1 MVQMNLFTKQ
11 KLSHRH
17 RNKLVVT
24 KGERGGRINWEMGLT
39 YTLYI

>member
-1 MVQMNLFTKQ
+1 MNLFTKE

-24 KGERGGRINWEMGLT
+24 EGGRGGRMNWEMGLT
-39 YTLYI
+39 YTLYN

>member
-1 MVQMNLFTKQ
+1 MKLFTKQ

-39 YTLYI
+39 YTPYI